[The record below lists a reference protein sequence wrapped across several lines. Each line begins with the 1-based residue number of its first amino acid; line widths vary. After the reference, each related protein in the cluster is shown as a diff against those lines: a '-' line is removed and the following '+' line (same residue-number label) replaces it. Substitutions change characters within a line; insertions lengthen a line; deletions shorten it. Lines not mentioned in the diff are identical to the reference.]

1 MALIILLRRAG
12 LCLDLSDPK
21 KVGCPPF
28 LVSCMPAACETLVF
42 VLFAPRLLGVTRLEA
57 AIMGAIGMDMTYRR
71 WLVRTGDAPS
81 HMLNVRM

>member
-12 LCLDLSDPK
+12 LCLNLSDLK
-21 KVGCPPF
+21 KVGRPAI
-28 LVSCMPAACETLVF
+28 LMSCIPAACEILAF
-42 VLFAPRLLGVTRLEA
+42 VLFAPRLLSVTRLEA